1 MSDRTNEKN
10 INEQSK
16 NQSLEQFRQQPGEF
30 ITTNEG
36 VKVTSTNDSLKAGSR
51 GPTLLEDFHFTEK
64 NAHFNRER
72 IPERVVHARGV
83 GAHGYFQVYE
93 SLSELTKAKFLQD
106 PSVKTPVFARIST
119 VAGFRGSPD
128 PVRDVRGFAVKF
140 YTEDGNY
147 DLVGNNIPVFFI
159 QDAIKFPDLV
169 HALKPEPHNEMPQAS
184 TAHDNFWDF
193 ISLMPESM
201 HMIMWI
207 LSDRTIPRSY
217 RMMQGFGVHTFR
229 FVNEQGKARFVK
241 FHWKPLLGVHSV
253 VWDEMQ
259 QLGGKDPDFHRRD
272 LSAAI
277 EMGDYPEYEL
287 GVQIIEEED
296 ESKFDF
302 DILDATKLIP
312 EELVPVKPIGKM
324 VLNRNPD
331 NFFAETEQV
340 AFQPTNVVPGID
352 FSDDPLLQGRIFS
365 YPDTQRH
372 RLGTANFENLP
383 INKPVCPVHND
394 QRDGFSQYN
403 IPTSKV
409 NYFPNSL
416 GGGCPMAAPENMGGF
431 AHYMEKMQGQK
442 VRERSQSFSDHFSQA
457 TLFWNSLS
465 AVEKEHLVK
474 AAQFELGKVMHKEVK
489 ERVVGLFNHVEH
501 EFAKR
506 VAMGLGLPTPTKEV
520 IPNHGKSSPALSM
533 ENQPKN
539 SIQTRQ
545 IAVLANDAFNSQ
557 ELMRVKQV
565 LEAEGAKAKI
575 VSKFGGT
582 IKSVDGKEI
591 EVDGT
596 LLTTASVLFDAVY
609 IPGGEKSVASLKS
622 DDDAIHFVNEAFKH
636 CKAIAATGEGVD
648 LLMVSNIKGVNIAD
662 SQQKFASDQGVV
674 TSRNPGDVEKTAKEF
689 VSAIAQHRHWIRE
702 QKKLDTPMM
711 SA

>member
-10 INEQSK
+10 INEQTK
-16 NQSLEQFRQQPGEF
+16 NENLEQFRKEPGEF

-51 GPTLLEDFHFTEK
+51 GPTLLEDFHFAEK

-83 GAHGYFQVYE
+83 GAHGYFQAYK
-93 SLSELTKAKFLQD
+93 SQSELTKAKFLQE
-106 PSVKTPVFARIST
+106 PSVKTPVFVRFST

-147 DLVGNNIPVFFI
+147 DIVGNNIPVFFI

-217 RMMQGFGVHTFR
+217 RMMQGFGIHTFR

-253 VWDEMQ
+253 LWDEMQ
-259 QLGGKDPDFHRRD
+259 QMGAKDPDFHRRD
-272 LSAAI
+272 LSEAI
-277 EMGDYPEYEL
+277 AMGDYPEYEL

-296 ESKFDF
+296 EFKFDF
-302 DILDATKLIP
+302 DILDSTKLIP
-312 EELVPVKPIGKM
+312 EELVPVQPIGKM

-331 NFFAETEQV
+331 NYFAETEQV

-352 FSDDPLLQGRIFS
+352 FSDDPLLQGRISS
-365 YPDTQRH
+365 YPDSQRH
-372 RLGTANFENLP
+372 RLGTANFENIP
-383 INKPVCPVHND
+383 INKPVCPVNND

-431 AHYMEKMQGQK
+431 THYMEKMQGHK
-442 VRERSQSFSDHFSQA
+442 IRERSESFSDHFSQA

-465 AVEKEHLVK
+465 VVEKEHLVK
-474 AAQFELGKVMHKEVK
+474 AAQFELGKVMNKEVK

-501 EFAKR
+501 EFASS
-506 VAMGLGLPTPTKEV
+506 VAIGLGIPTPTKEV

-533 ENQPKN
+533 ENQPKD
-539 SIQTRQ
+539 SIKTRQ
-545 IAVLANDAFNSQ
+545 IAVLANDGFNSS
-557 ELMRVKQV
+557 ELMGIKRV
-565 LEAEGAKAKI
+565 LEAEGAKIKI
-575 VSKFGGT
+575 VSKFGGM
-582 IKSVDGKEI
+582 IKSADGKEI
-591 EVDGT
+591 EVDRT

-609 IPGGEKSVASLKS
+609 IPGGEKSIASLKS
-622 DDDAIHFVNEAFKH
+622 DGDAIAFVNEAFKH
-636 CKAIAATGEGVD
+636 CKAIAATGEAVD
-648 LLMVSNIKGVNIAD
+648 LLMNPGIKGVNIAD

-689 VSAIAQHRHWIRE
+689 VNAIAQHRHWMRG
-702 QKKLDTPMM
+702 QKSLIP
-711 SA
+711 A

>member
-1 MSDRTNEKN
+1 MSDRNNDKSTNEETKN
-10 INEQSK
+10 E
-16 NQSLEQFRQQPGEF
+16 SLEQFRQQPGEF

-83 GAHGYFQVYE
+83 GAHGYFQVYK
-93 SLSELTKAKFLQD
+93 SQSEFTKAKFLQD
-106 PSVKTPVFARIST
+106 SSVRTPVFVRFST

-140 YTEDGNY
+140 YTDDGNY

-217 RMMQGFGVHTFR
+217 RMMQGFGIHTFR

-259 QLGGKDPDFHRRD
+259 QMGAKDPDFHRRD
-272 LSAAI
+272 LSEAV

-296 ESKFDF
+296 EFKFDF

-331 NFFAETEQV
+331 NYFAETEQV

-352 FSDDPLLQGRIFS
+352 FSDDPLLQGRIFA

-383 INKPVCPVHND
+383 INKPVCPVSND

-431 AHYMEKMQGQK
+431 AHYIEKMQGHK
-442 VRERSQSFSDHFSQA
+442 IRERSESFSDHFSQA

-465 AVEKEHLVK
+465 TVEKEHLVK
-474 AAQFELGKVMHKEVK
+474 AAQFELGKVMNKEVK

-501 EFAKR
+501 ELAKA
-506 VAMGLGLPTPTKEV
+506 VAIGLGLPAPTKEV
-520 IPNHGKSSPALSM
+520 IPNHGQSSPALSM
-533 ENQPKN
+533 QNQPKN
-539 SIQTRQ
+539 SIKTRQ
-545 IAVLANDAFNSQ
+545 IAVLANDGFNSS
-557 ELMRVKQV
+557 ELMAIKRV
-565 LEAEGAKAKI
+565 LEAEGAKIKI
-575 VSKFGGT
+575 VSKFGGM

-591 EVDGT
+591 EVDRT

-622 DDDAIHFVNEAFKH
+622 DGDVIHFVNEAFKH
-636 CKAIAATGEGVD
+636 FKAIAATGEGVD
-648 LLMVSNIKGVNIAD
+648 LLMESRLQGVNLAD

-674 TSRNPGDVEKTAKEF
+674 ASRNTADIDKAAKEF
-689 VSAIAQHRHWIRE
+689 VNAIAQHRHWLRE
-702 QKKLDTPMM
+702 SKSLIPV
-711 SA
+711 